1 MPLRRSKSLNDIDKI
16 PPSFG
21 ERIKLDI
28 SKSPLHQRRRLRWNR
43 RLMTNKKG
51 KIQAQISNLQP
62 ATVPLASAGRRRN
75 SVA

>member
-43 RLMTNKKG
+43 RLMTNKKDIAT
-51 KIQAQISNLQP
+51 KLRQAP